1 MKLINVGHGNL
12 VAAERIVA
20 ILSPESQP
28 IKRLVQDAKEEG
40 RAIDVTCGHKTRTV
54 LQTDT
59 GHIVL
64 CDMQTETI
72 AARLSDENEAVS
84 APVNEEAGEG
94 TARQTPGG
102 AKRRKKTD
110 GAAG

>member
-72 AARLSDENEAVS
+72 AARLSEENEAAGASS
-84 APVNEEAGEG
+84 AGIAEESTDARSTAG
-94 TARQTPGG
+94 R
-102 AKRRKKTD
+102 RRKKTENTVK
-110 GAAG
+110 

>member
-12 VAAERIVA
+12 VAAERVVA

-28 IKRLVQDAKEEG
+28 IKRLVQDAKEDG

-59 GHIVL
+59 GHIIL

-72 AARLSDENEAVS
+72 AARLADEGETSGMLVS
-84 APVNEEAGEG
+84 EESAD
-94 TARQTPGG
+94 TAARQNAGG
-102 AKRRKKTD
+102 TKRRKKTD
-110 GAAG
+110 GAVG